1 VSSYHDGRR
10 IEYAVIHALT
20 EAGWEC
26 TRAASSKG
34 SADVVAIRAG
44 TVALVN
50 VKRTT
55 PPGPAER
62 AELLRIAD
70 LIPTVS
76 APIVALGPA
85 SRLTWRLLTGPDA
98 SHYLPWSPE

>member
-1 VSSYHDGRR
+1 MSSYHDGRR

-34 SADVVAIRAG
+34 SADVIAIRAG
-44 TVALVN
+44 EVALVN
-50 VKRTT
+50 VKRTS

-62 AELLRIAD
+62 AALLRVAD

-76 APIVALGPA
+76 APVVALGPA

-98 SHYLPWSPE
+98 RHYLPWSPE